1 MKSIIKYSMLLL
13 ALCSGIAACTKY
25 DTPIFLEEG
34 DIVNENKNNDNEGG
48 GEEIIPP
55 IKRYILWVNIEGAG
69 GGDLVKNALP
79 DDGTIKGM
87 LPHSK
92 YMWSGLES
100 EHIKL
105 DGVPSN
111 ENATACASMLTG
123 ALPVRHGISED
134 TYTSEQTFD
143 PDYDE
148 SMRVYPGFFQYIS
161 DYDKTINT
169 LAVTPWTNLNRQLAK
184 SASRTETTSSDEETL
199 AITLKSL
206 EKEDNRITYVS
217 FRGVLDAARIG
228 GWRSSNM
235 EYVTA
240 MHTMDNYIGQLLE
253 QINARKYVY
262 YEDWLIIVTS
272 NHGGKEDGTYG
283 GNSREER
290 NMFGIFYFPHFI
302 KSEELTISE
311 NETPLMEVLQ
321 FDKDFQGVVLDS
333 VSRGTDGKIKSGQI
347 YSVDSLGGAMT
358 VELIMAT
365 RPAENKSY
373 IPVPANGTKDMM
385 NGKKW
390 VVKFAHTYGSV
401 RAEFWA
407 NDGTDGQ
414 RNGNFVN
421 HYIHSFGT
429 TFSLEDVE
437 VYKKETAVEEKE
449 DEWGN
454 ITPGYT
460 KVEWYRKG
468 TSKIQSF
475 YDGVSKRAE
484 VVGAVDRSLS
494 SFKDDGNLLICGDLR
509 WDYRYILEIRIWNKR
524 FSEGEMNILGNRL
537 NIDPNS
543 EGLIGYW
550 QFYKGDKYLKEDSL
564 VINQVKTVRKRI
576 GENEWIDVPTEPIR
590 LRKKDANGKYMD
602 KVTANDVKYGY
613 VSNTMPNMIAGRK
626 RLMEST
632 MVVPTILEW
641 IGIDYPLETARGD
654 KFSKLDGIIY
664 HLNTQINKN
673 EWKGQF
679 LGDYSVDLEWRDYEK
694 K

>member
-1 MKSIIKYSMLLL
+1 MKQMKSIIKHSVLLL

-25 DTPIFLEEG
+25 DTPVFLEEG
-34 DIVNENKNNDNEGG
+34 DTVNENKDKGG
-48 GEEIIPP
+48 DGEEIIPP
-55 IKRYILWVNIEGAG
+55 IKRYILWINIEGAG
-69 GGDLVKNALP
+69 GGDLVRNALP

-92 YMWSGLES
+92 YMWNGLES
-100 EHIKL
+100 EHIEQ
-105 DGVPSN
+105 DEVPSN
-111 ENATACASMLTG
+111 ENATACASILTG
-123 ALPVRHGISED
+123 ALPARHGISED
-134 TYTSEQTFD
+134 TYTSEQIFD

-169 LAVTPWTNLNRQLAK
+169 LAVTPWANLNRQLAK
-184 SASRTETTSSDEETL
+184 NASRTETTSSDEETL
-199 AITLKSL
+199 AVTLKSL

-217 FRGVLDAARIG
+217 FRGVLDAARAG
-228 GWRSSNM
+228 GWHSSNA

-240 MHTMDNYIGQLLE
+240 MRTMDNYVGQLLE

-272 NHGGKEDGTYG
+272 NHGGKKDGTYG

-302 KSEELTISE
+302 KSEELTIGE

-321 FDKDFQGVVLDS
+321 FDKDFQGIVLDS
-333 VSRGTDGKIKSGQI
+333 ISKGVDGKIKSGQI

-358 VELIMAT
+358 VELIMAA
-365 RPAENKSY
+365 RPAENRSF

-385 NGKKW
+385 KGKKW

-401 RAEFWA
+401 RAEFWT

-437 VYKKETAVEEKE
+437 KYKKETEVEEKE

-468 TSKIQSF
+468 TVKMQSF

-484 VVGAVDRSLS
+484 VVGTVDQPLS

-509 WDYRYILEIRIWNKR
+509 WAYRYILEIRIWNKR
-524 FSEGEMNILGNRL
+524 FSEGEMNVLGNRL

-543 EGLIGYW
+543 EGLISYW
-550 QFYKGDKYLKEDSL
+550 QFYKGDKYLKDDSL
-564 VINQVKTVRKRI
+564 VVNQVKSVRKRI
-576 GENEWIDVPTEPIR
+576 GENEWMDVPTEPLR
-590 LRKKDANGKYMD
+590 LRKKNAQGKYTEN
-602 KVTANDVKYGY
+602 VTSDDVKYEY
-613 VSNTMPNMIAGRK
+613 VSNTMPNMIADRK

-641 IGIDYPLETARGD
+641 IGVSYPLETSRED

-664 HLNTQINKN
+664 HLNTQTNAK

-679 LGDYSVDLEWRDYEK
+679 LGNYSIDLEWRDYEK
-694 K
+694 